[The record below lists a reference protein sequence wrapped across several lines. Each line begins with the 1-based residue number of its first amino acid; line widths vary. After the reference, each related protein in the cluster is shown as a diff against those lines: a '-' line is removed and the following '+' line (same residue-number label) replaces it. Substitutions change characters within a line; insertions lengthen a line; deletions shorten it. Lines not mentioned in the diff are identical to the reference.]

1 MVNEDLSEGY
11 RLRDGGVSGSMMLTG
26 GIEGGKLS
34 LGPIGL
40 FASPGTERARPVS
53 PGGETSDGGGLSA
66 AVCQRGR

>member
-1 MVNEDLSEGY
+1 MVNEDLLDRY

-40 FASPGTERARPVS
+40 FASAGVERAPRPAS
-53 PGGETSDGGGLSA
+53 PEGEATAGGEISV
-66 AVCQRGR
+66 VCQRGR

>member
-1 MVNEDLSEGY
+1 MVNEELSEGY

-40 FASPGTERARPVS
+40 FASPGAERVRPVS
-53 PGGETSDGGGLSA
+53 PRGETSDGGALSA
-66 AVCQRGR
+66 AACQRCR